1 MQSTAYRLYT
11 VFPRLLHL
19 IDSLTNWYIRFNRKR
34 LKGQAG
40 LGIRDT
46 HLALNTLFEVLFI
59 LVRALAPFMPF
70 LTDHIYQQ
78 LVRYLP
84 KQLLSSYPD
93 IRSVHF
99 LPFPE
104 AREDLFDEDIERRMA
119 RMQKVIELA
128 RTARERCGIGLK
140 TPLLTLVDLRILLIL
155 KISAH
160 SRFMS
165 ARNSMFAN
173 LP

>member
-1 MQSTAYRLYT
+1 
-11 VFPRLLHL
+11 
-19 IDSLTNWYIRFNRKR
+19 
-34 LKGQAG
+34 
-40 LGIRDT
+40 
-46 HLALNTLFEVLFI
+46 
-59 LVRALAPFMPF
+59 MPF

-140 TPLLTLVDLRILLIL
+140 TPLLTLVVLADPSYLEDIRSLEVHVREELNVRKLTLTSDEEQYNVRLRAI
-155 KISAH
+155 AD
-160 SRFMS
+160 
-165 ARNSMFAN
+165 
-173 LP
+173 